1 MITELKISNLALIE
15 SLHLSFADGL
25 TVLTGETGAG
35 KSIVLQAINL
45 LAGDKASP
53 SLIRSGAE
61 NAVVEALFEIAP
73 EKAEMLNEIRARGF
87 EVDGYLILKRILT
100 KQGRSRYYI
109 NDSLATARLVGDL
122 AENLIA
128 VAGQHDHQQLLSPR
142 RHIDFID
149 TVGDLWPKRQKFA
162 TLYNRWTELK
172 SRLKQITEVE
182 RDKEQRRDFLFY
194 QCDEIR
200 KADIKPA
207 EDESLAREK
216 ARLKASD
223 KLTQAGLESCQLM
236 TGTLN
241 DALGQVKKNL
251 EQMAILDPSLSALAH
266 SLVDIYY
273 QLEDQAFQLR
283 DYCASIPNDPSR
295 LEKIETRLDLL
306 QRLKRKYGSPDGAL
320 EEILAYSEKAAHELE
335 QLEDME
341 QKRSSLEGELN
352 LVKGQLLD
360 KAVGLSALRQEA
372 AHQLTEAVLAE
383 IRSLNFEEAEFEVR
397 FDPIEKTLSDC
408 DETGWDRPQFMFSA
422 NPGEPVKP
430 LSQVASGGELS
441 RLMLGLR
448 CILAQRDR
456 VETVIF
462 DEVDAGIG
470 GRAAEAVARKIKELA
485 GHHQVLCITHLP
497 QIASYADEH
506 FIVSKSVLNRRTQTF
521 ISPLPR
527 EQRAQELARMLAGD
541 SITPQTLAYASE
553 LIERDQK
560 PTDR

>member
-1 MITELKISNLALIE
+1 MIAELKISNLALIE
-15 SLHLSFADGL
+15 SLHLSFTSGL

-35 KSIVLQAINL
+35 KSIVLQALNL

-53 SLIRSGAE
+53 SLIRTGAE

-73 EKAEMLNEIRARGF
+73 EKAEMLDEIRARGF
-87 EVDGYLILKRILT
+87 ETDGYLVLKRILT
-100 KQGRSRYYI
+100 GQGRSRYYI

-149 TVGDLWPKRQKFA
+149 TVGELWPKRQKFA
-162 TLYNRWTELK
+162 ALYNRWTELK
-172 SRLKQITEVE
+172 GRFKQMAELE
-182 RDKEQRRDFLFY
+182 RDKEQRRDFLAY

-207 EDESLAREK
+207 EDETLAGEK

-236 TGTLN
+236 TGALN
-241 DALGQVKKNL
+241 DVLGQVKKNL
-251 EQMAILDPSLSALAH
+251 EQMATLDPSLSALAR
-266 SLVDIYY
+266 SLVDVYY

-283 DYCASIPNDPSR
+283 DYCASIPKDPSR
-295 LEKIETRLDLL
+295 LEEIEARLDLL
-306 QRLKRKYGSPDGAL
+306 QRLKRKYGASNGAL
-320 EEILAYSEKAAHELE
+320 EEILAYAEKAEHELE
-335 QLEDME
+335 QLENMDR
-341 QKRSSLEGELN
+341 QRSSLEGDLD
-352 LVKGQLLD
+352 LVERQLLD
-360 KAVGLSALRQEA
+360 RAVELSALRQKA
-372 AHQLTEAVLAE
+372 ARRLTAAVLSE
-383 IRSLNFEEAEFEVR
+383 IRSLNFEQAEFEVR
-397 FDPIEKTLSDC
+397 FDPLANTLSDC
-408 DETGWDRPQFMFSA
+408 DETGWDRPHFMFSA

-430 LSQVASGGELS
+430 LSRVASGGELS
-441 RLMLGLR
+441 RLMLGLK

-506 FIVSKSVLNRRTQTF
+506 FIVSKSVVNRRTRTI

-527 EQRAQELARMLAGD
+527 EHRAQELARMLAGD
-541 SITPQTLAYASE
+541 SVTPQTLAYASE
-553 LIERDQK
+553 LVERERK